1 MAADFGVRLLR
12 PIVLV
17 ALLSM
22 SAACDVVLGPTKP
35 DSNWRPHD
43 SARFTLFV
51 RPGSFAEQSAA
62 RLAEVLEDQYSVTV
76 AALDLR
82 YSGRVAGFLHN
93 SAADADLGSDYAGVG
108 YPDNETFR
116 AVCVPPLGGNLFGLL
131 SHEANHVI
139 LQNGL
144 GRPGTSFVNEGLA
157 SAVLSERF
165 DAFGKS
171 FLYAWTKTHAS
182 QLPPLAGLADD
193 AKWTDYPQDVAYKT
207 SASFLAYLLDTSG
220 VSRLRQLYYAP
231 SSDFSRRFQEI
242 YGRSL
247 EDAERAWKEF
257 CAGQPG

>member
-12 PIVLV
+12 PIALV

-22 SAACDVVLGPTKP
+22 SAACDAVLGPTKP
-35 DSNWRPHD
+35 DSNWRAHD

-51 RPGSFAEQSAA
+51 RPGSFAEQNVAQ
-62 RLAEVLEDQYSVTV
+62 LAEVLEDQYSVTV

-93 SAADADLGSDYAGVG
+93 SGADADLASDYSGVG

-157 SAVLSERF
+157 STVLSERF
-165 DAFGKS
+165 GAFGKS
-171 FLYAWTKTHAS
+171 YLYAWTNTHAS
-182 QLPPLAGLADD
+182 QIPPLVSLADD
-193 AKWTDYPQDVAYKT
+193 AKWNDYPEDVAYKT
-207 SASFLAYLLDTSG
+207 SASFLAYLLDAYG
-220 VSRLRQLYYAP
+220 APRLRQLYYVP
-231 SSDFSRRFQEI
+231 SADFSHRFQAI
-242 YGRSL
+242 YGHSL
-247 EDAERAWKEF
+247 EDAERAWKAF